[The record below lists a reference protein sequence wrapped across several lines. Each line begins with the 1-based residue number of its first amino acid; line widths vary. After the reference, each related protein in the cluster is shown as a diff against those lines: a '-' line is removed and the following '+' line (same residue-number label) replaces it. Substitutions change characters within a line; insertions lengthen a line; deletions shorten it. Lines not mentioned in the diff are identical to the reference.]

1 MSVGPG
7 LCVLLR
13 IPLPRTPVNTCM
25 KRRIGASASSPDS
38 PTHLGYYGHFFNP
51 PGDVSFFCPGAHLP
65 EEVVSRLPFPGPW
78 LIAANATPETDML
91 SAITTAAINNV
102 MRFLNFSPP
111 FPLSKNEQPTTLLG
125 GSRLRY
131 WLCPSLLSAHLTEAG
146 FLAATYWVV
155 VVCPLPLHEYP
166 RDAKWLQ

>member
-1 MSVGPG
+1 
-7 LCVLLR
+7 
-13 IPLPRTPVNTCM
+13 
-25 KRRIGASASSPDS
+25 
-38 PTHLGYYGHFFNP
+38 
-51 PGDVSFFCPGAHLP
+51 
-65 EEVVSRLPFPGPW
+65 
-78 LIAANATPETDML
+78 ML

-102 MRFLNFSPP
+102 MRFLNCSPP
-111 FPLSKNEQPTTLLG
+111 FPFSKNEQPPTLLG

-166 RDAKWLQ
+166 KDAKWLQ